1 MRILLGITMVGLAVA
16 ITFCQSVPASPQH
29 NTPQWQNVDQLC
41 GILEFETPRKKT
53 ITTAEGKTE
62 IRLYANVLK
71 SAEVALYRGTF
82 SDESCCG
89 AKMPIAHAKSTT
101 SGRFEL
107 TSFQSGWYWL
117 HIESDNFST
126 TIPLHVTR
134 DFNDKSCHDPSVGR
148 IFTVDAKPP
157 KVETRIY

>member
-1 MRILLGITMVGLAVA
+1 MKILFGIATLGLAAA
-16 ITFCQSVPASPQH
+16 IAPCQSVPASQQH

-62 IRLYANVLK
+62 ERLYANVLK

-89 AKMPIAHAKSTT
+89 AKTPVGHAKSNK

-107 TSFQSGWYWL
+107 TGFQSGWYWL
-117 HIESDNFST
+117 HIESNNFST
-126 TIPLHVTR
+126 TIPLHVTGN
-134 DFNDKSCHDPSVGR
+134 FNDKSCHASSVGR

-157 KVETRIY
+157 KVETLIY